1 VRFDD
6 SFDII
11 IVAFAF
17 ARESRIAKSG
27 RRDNN
32 IFGIADNNEY
42 YHAASWR
49 AGQGQK
55 MAT

>member
-1 VRFDD
+1 VRFHDL
-6 SFDII
+6 FDI

-17 ARESRIAKSG
+17 ARESREAKSG

-32 IFGIADNNEY
+32 IFGIADNAY
-42 YHAASWR
+42 YHAAPWL
-49 AGQGQK
+49 AGHGQK